1 MLRELNLNEVSAVS
15 GGAYNDI
22 YEVIPASVPGYALVG
37 WTEQIVGFDTV
48 EWTEYVGFFG
58 TPVLHK
64 DTSPI
69 YDIQPLY
76 VPVSTTTTYIY

>member
-1 MLRELNLNEVSAVS
+1 MLRELNQNELAIVA

-22 YEVIPASVPGYALVG
+22 IEVYPPALPGYALVG
-37 WTEQIVGFDTV
+37 WTEQIVGFDTI
-48 EWTEYVGFFG
+48 EWTEYVGIWG
-58 TPVLHK
+58 TPVKHV

-76 VPVSTTTTYIY
+76 APVVYY